1 MNNEV
6 DNIEQ
11 QKLIGVLGQFD
22 DPHTLIQAC
31 ETLRDSGV
39 NKMDAFTP
47 YPIHGIEKAIGIPRT
62 ILPWIVLVIASGGIC
77 IGLGMQ
83 WYTNATMNLLPFW
96 SGYEFRIGGKPF
108 FSLPAN
114 IPVTFE
120 VIVLSSAFA
129 AFLGMLVL
137 NGLPRLANPLHRIPR
152 FKRVTNDKF
161 FLMVGAEDANFN
173 ASQLRNNFSDWGA
186 TDVEEVFEDQTDW
199 KLPAFL
205 KTFTVLALV
214 MMLVPPALIFRAR
227 GMTYTGTRLHVVPDM
242 DWQVKFKTQTEG
254 PLANNNTT
262 TEFFFQDIR
271 AQFADL
277 PGTVSRSD
285 QSGDSE
291 FFKGIRAGSDLHSS
305 HATPAVLASTQEETS
320 PAEKPQTE
328 ETETADATAVDEPD
342 WVTTIPS
349 QVKVDRDTVMRG
361 QRQYNIYC
369 AVCHGY
375 SGEGNGLAN
384 NRAVALSTSGES
396 AWTEAKSLYDP
407 TVIDQ
412 PVGRIYDTITN
423 GRSTMGPY
431 ATRIKPEDR
440 WAIVLYV
447 KALQKTRKDALSKAT
462 EADSDSDKKDSD
474 KQR

>member
-1 MNNEV
+1 MNNEA
-6 DNIEQ
+6 DQIEQ

-22 DPHTLIQAC
+22 DSHTLMHAC
-31 ETLRDSGV
+31 EALRDSGV
-39 NKMDAFTP
+39 KKMDAYTP
-47 YPIHGIEKAIGIPRT
+47 YPVHGIEKAIGIPRT
-62 ILPWIVLVIASGGIC
+62 ILPWIVLAVASGGLC

-83 WYTNATMNLLPFW
+83 WYTNATEQLLPFW
-96 SGYEFRIGGKPF
+96 SGYEFRISGKPM

-161 FLMVGAEDANFN
+161 FLMVDADDEHFN
-173 ASQLRNNFSDWGA
+173 LDQLKNNFSDWGA
-186 TDVEEVFEDQTDW
+186 SDVEDVFLDQTDW

-205 KTFTVLALV
+205 KTVAVLLLV
-214 MMLVPPALIFRAR
+214 LMLVPPALVFRAR

-254 PLANNNTT
+254 PLANNNTKD
-262 TEFFFQDIR
+262 EFFFKDIR
-271 AQFADL
+271 AQFAPL

-285 QSGDSE
+285 QSGDME
-291 FFKGIRAGSDLHSS
+291 FFQGIQPGSDLHSS
-305 HATPAVLASTQEETS
+305 HGTPAVFASNQENEAQEEP
-320 PAEKPQTE
+320 PAATDAAAE
-328 ETETADATAVDEPD
+328 EPN
-342 WVTTIPS
+342 WVTKIPS
-349 QVKVDRDTVMRG
+349 QVKVNQETVLRG
-361 QRQYNIYC
+361 QRQYDIYC

-384 NRAVALSTSGES
+384 NRAVALSVSGEAS
-396 AWTEAKSLYDP
+396 WTEAKSLYDP

-447 KALQKTRKDALSKAT
+447 KALQKTRKDAVTA
-462 EADSDSDKKDSD
+462 EAASDKAADAAD
-474 KQR
+474 KQN